1 MQEGEKELTQEESL
15 MIIQQM
21 INTAKHEQKD
31 DGKGWIIWGWMLFL
45 SSILTICNTRFH
57 WGLSNFFFWNAL
69 GLITI
74 GFFFADVIKR
84 VFITKSA
91 RVKTYTKSLFDK
103 LNTGFFICIMFNI
116 FAINLGVGPVKGFA
130 LLIGL
135 YGFWVLIYGT
145 ALDFK
150 PSIVASFITWTFG
163 FIALFQNDFEVV
175 MLLHAGA
182 VLSGY
187 IIPGHIANKE
197 FKKLRGRKSN
207 QSSGV

>member
-1 MQEGEKELTQEESL
+1 MDDNEKELSGEESL

-31 DGKGWIIWGWMLFL
+31 DGKEWIVWGWMLFL
-45 SSILTICNTRFH
+45 ASILTVINLHYR
-57 WGLSNFFFWNAL
+57 WLDLFFFWNIF
-69 GLITI
+69 GLVTLVYL
-74 GFFFADVIKR
+74 VIS
-84 VFITKSA
+84 IIKSRFVKKA
-91 RVKTYTKSLFDK
+91 VRVKTYTRSLFDK
-103 LNTGFFICIMFNI
+103 LNAGFFICIMFNVA
-116 FAINLGVGPVKGFA
+116 AINLGVGPAKGFA

-150 PSIVASFITWTFG
+150 PSVIASFVTWALG
-163 FIALFQNDFEVV
+163 FIALFQTDFEVV
-175 MLLHAGA
+175 MLLHAAA
-182 VLSGY
+182 VLCGY

-197 FKKLRGRKSN
+197 FKKLRGGKTN